1 MIKFFKRLFCRHS
14 YEHVR
19 NIYGDEIIDAGYYRS
34 VWTCPKCGE
43 VKYKEH
49 MP

>member
-1 MIKFFKRLFCRHS
+1 MSKFIKRLFCRHN

-19 NIYGDEIIDAGYYRS
+19 NIYGDEIIEVGWYRS
-34 VWTCPKCGE
+34 VWKCAKCGE

-49 MP
+49 MQ